1 MNKDFRDTIIFLSPL
16 LLFVSLFML
25 FPVLGTFWLSLWRD
39 VAFLP
44 RKFVGLANYLRL
56 FKDTQ
61 FWQSMIFTLIFS
73 LISVAIEMVL
83 GIIVALVI
91 NERFHLRG
99 AIRGISLLPWAIPA
113 IIGARIWQLIYR
125 YDYGLANYLLGSVSG
140 VSINWLGTSG
150 GAMFSLI
157 LADVWRTTPFVAII
171 ILAGLQSVPEELYKQ
186 ARVDGA
192 NLFQRFVK
200 VTLPSIKPVVI
211 VALLFRTIDALRVFD
226 IIYVITGGGPG
237 GATTSLSLHSYKY
250 FLLGDFGYGSTISFV
265 LFIIAF
271 ALALLYIRLGRFR
284 EIAL

>member
-1 MNKDFRDTIIFLSPL
+1 MNKDFRDTIIFLLPL
-16 LLFVSLFML
+16 LLLVSLFML
-25 FPVLGTFWLSLWRD
+25 IPVLGTFWLSLWQD
-39 VAFLP
+39 VAFLT

-56 FKDTQ
+56 LKDTQ
-61 FWQSMIFTLIFS
+61 FWQSVGFTLIFS
-73 LISVAIEMVL
+73 LISVAVEMVL
-83 GIIVALVI
+83 GIIVALVVS
-91 NERFHLRG
+91 ERFRGRG
-99 AIRGISLLPWAIPA
+99 AIRGVSLLPWAIPA

-125 YDYGLANYLLGSVSG
+125 YDYGLANYLLGSLFG
-140 VSINWLGTSG
+140 VSVNWLGSSA

-157 LADVWRTTPFVAII
+157 VADVWRTTPFVAII

-192 NLFQRFVK
+192 NLFQRFTK
-200 VTLPSIKPVVI
+200 VIMPTIKPVVV

-237 GATTSLSLHSYKY
+237 GATTSLSLYSYKY

-265 LFIIAF
+265 LFVIAF
-271 ALALLYIRLGRFR
+271 GLALLYINLGKFR

>member
-1 MNKDFRDTIIFLSPL
+1 MNKDFRDTIIFLLPL
-16 LLFVSLFML
+16 LLLVSLFML
-25 FPVLGTFWLSLWRD
+25 IPVLGTFWLSLWQD
-39 VAFLP
+39 VAFLT

-56 FKDTQ
+56 LKDTQ
-61 FWQSMIFTLIFS
+61 FWQSVGFTLIFS
-73 LISVAIEMVL
+73 LISVAVEMVL
-83 GIIVALVI
+83 GIIVALVVS
-91 NERFHLRG
+91 ERFRGRG
-99 AIRGISLLPWAIPA
+99 AIRGVSLLPWAIPA

-125 YDYGLANYLLGSVSG
+125 YDYGLANYLLGSLFG
-140 VSINWLGTSG
+140 VSVNWLGSSA

-157 LADVWRTTPFVAII
+157 VADVWRTTPFVAII

-192 NLFQRFVK
+192 NLFQRFTK
-200 VTLPSIKPVVI
+200 VIMPTIKPVVV

-237 GATTSLSLHSYKY
+237 GATTSLSLYSYKY

-265 LFIIAF
+265 LFVIAF
-271 ALALLYIRLGRFR
+271 GLALLYINLGKFK